1 MILKQDSLIYGGAYS
16 QITQSLE
23 FQQNDLEFQFS
34 SFHVMDGTP
43 PSLFLQTEWPVGYKW
58 SNWSDVSQT
67 RYTNLKNGEY
77 VFQAKSKNMYGV
89 ESKLAQYSFTISPPW
104 YETGWYYLS
113 QALFFVLLISVTF
126 LFSRGSSNQYSEVLI
141 LITVITMFE
150 FVILLLEP
158 YVESYANGVPLFKL
172 GMNILLALSLH
183 PMERFLRK
191 VFKRRRSKAVS

>member
-23 FQQNDLEFQFS
+23 FQQNDLEFQLS

-43 PSLFLQTEWPVGYKW
+43 HLYSYKLNGQSDKW